1 MQGHVPGP
9 PQPHFPQGL
18 GPFIGYLATREPR
31 PLDDRPP
38 EEPAWA
44 DADGALLDQ
53 FADVGDW
60 EPMHRPLVKVMAVIV
75 SVSLVVAG
83 IGHRARGLALGPMTY
98 GSFLHRELGAGPCRS
113 PYSVVGDDNVTASV
127 SSPKSIRVRASGAP
141 AAS

>member
-38 EEPAWA
+38 EEPAWS
-44 DADGALLDQ
+44 DADDALLDQ

-60 EPMHRPLVKVMAVIV
+60 EPMHRPLIKVMAVIV
-75 SVSLVVAG
+75 SVSLVVADVG
-83 IGHRARGLALGPMTY
+83 TVLEVLLSAR
-98 GSFLHRELGAGPCRS
+98 
-113 PYSVVGDDNVTASV
+113 
-127 SSPKSIRVRASGAP
+127 
-141 AAS
+141 